1 MQIHVN
7 QLIGDESIFSAE
19 HRIFNIVLLVG
30 ILLSMSGALINYCM
44 NLGTAITLI
53 IFFNGVILGIL
64 YYISMVK
71 KQYSVSVLVLICM
84 CVFIITPSIWIFNG
98 GILGGATL
106 YILIFT
112 SMIAALLRGRIRLAL
127 LGCLVIVTLTLVIVE
142 YRNPLWITGY
152 TSEISRY
159 IDISFELICTMIANA
174 LLIVVILNYYTKE
187 YHRARDYRA
196 QIEKQKMEN
205 AMNRL
210 ERLNLIGEMAA
221 SIGHEI
227 RNPLTTVRGYL
238 QYFNAKKEFSDYNE
252 NFVVM
257 IQELDR
263 ANLIITEFLSLAKNK
278 KVSLELKSLNAIIS
292 QIYPLIQAD
301 AVGAG
306 KNITL
311 ELGEIPNI
319 LVDENEIKQYILNLV
334 RNGLEAIK
342 YKGIVSIKTYMD
354 DQRVV
359 LEIKDNGEGI
369 PQEVLDKFGTP
380 FVTTKEN
387 GTGIGIPICYR
398 IAERHEAQLD
408 METNSAG
415 TSFSMKFRL
424 L

>member
-238 QYFNAKKEFSDYNE
+238 QYFNAKKEFSDYYE

-278 KVSLELKSLNAIIS
+278 KVRLE
-292 QIYPLIQAD
+292 
-301 AVGAG
+301 
-306 KNITL
+306 
-311 ELGEIPNI
+311 
-319 LVDENEIKQYILNLV
+319 
-334 RNGLEAIK
+334 
-342 YKGIVSIKTYMD
+342 
-354 DQRVV
+354 
-359 LEIKDNGEGI
+359 
-369 PQEVLDKFGTP
+369 
-380 FVTTKEN
+380 
-387 GTGIGIPICYR
+387 
-398 IAERHEAQLD
+398 
-408 METNSAG
+408 
-415 TSFSMKFRL
+415 
-424 L
+424 